1 MYNFVFVNVL
11 LRLSYVLGNNMNTF
25 LNENW
30 SDILKELQ
38 TSFENAL
45 AAAFSGISQQFFN
58 RVPANQIFID

>member
-1 MYNFVFVNVL
+1 
-11 LRLSYVLGNNMNTF
+11 MNTF

-45 AAAFSGISQQFFN
+45 AAAFAGIAQQVFN